1 MKPYKFIQIRI
12 KGPKRRLV
20 SARFCLGHLFS
31 CFFFTDHIFIRI
43 PERRKIRC
51 PVFNRCLANRS
62 RRIGLIGTVIVFFN
76 GIWRQLRRSAQNG
89 SRNEFSRRLC
99 RNGAAV
105 LVVHEPVDGNTE
117 VVGNIKDHTLYHL
130 EGLDY
135 EGNSIA
141 YLDTPEHIVIRKEE
155 VEHIRNTLTLL
166 TETQQR
172 RLWML
177 SENMTMREIA
187 AADGISVSAVKESL
201 DTAKNNFQKNF

>member
-1 MKPYKFIQIRI
+1 MR
-12 KGPKRRLV
+12 
-20 SARFCLGHLFS
+20 
-31 CFFFTDHIFIRI
+31 
-43 PERRKIRC
+43 
-51 PVFNRCLANRS
+51 
-62 RRIGLIGTVIVFFN
+62 LIGTLVTFLD
-76 GIWRQLRRSAQNG
+76 GIRCQFRRSAQNG
-89 SRNEFSRRLC
+89 SRNEFSRRVC

-155 VEHIRNTLTLL
+155 AEHIRSTLTIL

-177 SENMTMREIA
+177 SENMTLREIA
-187 AADGISVSAVKESL
+187 AAEGASASAVKESL
-201 DTAKNNFQKNF
+201 DAAKKKFQNNF